1 MDKNR
6 YIKVEN
12 QPHLV
17 RDKISGAIL
26 NTDVSEIK
34 RAKEI
39 KRKNLLKEQEISEMK
54 SDISELK
61 QLVKLLVVGY
71 NNPFPIAILLKL
83 KSITFLLTP

>member
-39 KRKNLLKEQEISEMK
+39 SKNKNLNLAEIK
-54 SDISELK
+54 INK
-61 QLVKLLVVGY
+61 
-71 NNPFPIAILLKL
+71 
-83 KSITFLLTP
+83 

>member
-34 RAKEI
+34 R
-39 KRKNLLKEQEISEMK
+39 KRNKKK
-54 SDISELK
+54 K
-61 QLVKLLVVGY
+61 LVKRTRDIR
-71 NNPFPIAILLKL
+71 NEI
-83 KSITFLLTP
+83 

>member
-61 QLVKLLVVGY
+61 KLVKLLVEKNV
-71 NNPFPIAILLKL
+71 
-83 KSITFLLTP
+83 S